1 MKTISFKSVDMFKK
15 CITSCNQFNTHSSIY
30 SCCNSNLIKFMA
42 KFVRRRCLQ
51 WKCSNQMIWYV
62 SQNEWPLIMEIRGW
76 FELLSTFHWNY
87 VTERE
92 GAHHHHTVHKCN
104 CILYDSELLCE
115 LYIFQQ
121 FDYHFTDACGHFI
134 VIGGWHLFALLII
147 CVHAECRWHTSKS
160 AHTHTHWK
168 RNVSGR
174 NKLNYMCEMYT
185 AIQAM

>member
-15 CITSCNQFNTHSSIY
+15 CISSCNQFNTHSSIY

-92 GAHHHHTVHKCN
+92 GAHHHHTVTRLLFINAIAYCMIVSCYVNYIYFSNSIIISLMHVA
-104 CILYDSELLCE
+104 ILSLLVGGICLLC
-115 LYIFQQ
+115 L
-121 FDYHFTDACGHFI
+121 
-134 VIGGWHLFALLII
+134 
-147 CVHAECRWHTSKS
+147 
-160 AHTHTHWK
+160 
-168 RNVSGR
+168 
-174 NKLNYMCEMYT
+174 
-185 AIQAM
+185 